1 MKNPNHKNQ
10 INKNLIVIGAGL
22 GGLAAAIR
30 MQAAGYNVILLE
42 KTNQIGGKASVFKI
56 NDYIF
61 DAGPTAITV
70 PSLIQELFE
79 LNNENLNDYLE
90 LIPVKP
96 YFRIY
101 FHDGSYFNY
110 STPEENSL
118 QIQSLSPEDLQGYQN
133 MLKSIEPIFK
143 KGFLELSDKP
153 FNSFKSI
160 LKIGPPLLRLGA
172 YRSVY
177 SYVSKYIK
185 NEKLRMVF
193 SYHPLLIGGNPFK
206 ITAIYMLIQAVE
218 KKWGVWFAKGGT
230 HSLVHELGNLFIRL
244 GGKIILNSEVEKIHI
259 SDKSVVKA
267 VTTKDGKYY
276 ETSIVISNAPVAY
289 TYMKM
294 IDEKFRRRNSDK
306 RYRKATYSMSVFM
319 IYFGTNCKYSN
330 LHVHNIILG
339 PRYKGLIKDIF
350 IKKQLSEK
358 NDFSAYLYIPTQ
370 IDHSLATEGGESCYI
385 LVPVPNQDSGINW
398 ERTKHHFRDKI
409 IKFLEMHFMPNLQQ
423 HIEVEKIMT
432 PADFEELHC
441 DYKGAV
447 FSLAPTFTQS
457 AYFRPHNKSE
467 DIKGLYI
474 VGAGTHPGGGIP
486 GVISSAKI
494 TSNLILSSTK
504 NQ

>member
-1 MKNPNHKNQ
+1 MKEANQKNT
-10 INKNLIVIGAGL
+10 NLIIIGAGL
-22 GGLAAAIR
+22 GGIAAAIR
-30 MQAAGYNVILLE
+30 MQAAGYTVYLLE

-70 PSLIQELFE
+70 PHLIQELFE
-79 LNNENLNDYLE
+79 LNNENMNDYLE
-90 LIPVKP
+90 LIPIIP

-101 FHDGSYFNY
+101 FHDGSHFNY
-110 STPEENSL
+110 STPEENMN
-118 QIQSLSPEDLQGYQN
+118 QIKEISPEDLQGYQK
-133 MLKSIEPIFK
+133 MMKSIEPIFK

-153 FNSFKSI
+153 FNSFLSMV
-160 LKIGPPLLRLGA
+160 KIGPPLIRLGA

-185 NEKLRMVF
+185 NKKLRMVF

-218 KKWGVWFAKGGT
+218 KKWGVWFARGGT
-230 HSLVHELGNLFIRL
+230 HSLIQELGNLFTRL
-244 GGKIILNSEVEKIHI
+244 GGKIILNSEVERIDI
-259 SDKSVVKA
+259 SDKSAVKA
-267 VTTKDGKYY
+267 VTTRDGQTY
-276 ETSIVISNAPVAY
+276 EASIVISNAPVAS

-294 IDEKFRRRNSDK
+294 IEEKFRKKNSNK

-319 IYFGTNCKYSN
+319 IYFGTNRKYSD
-330 LHVHNIILG
+330 LHAHNILLG
-339 PRYKGLIKDIF
+339 PRYKKLIKDIF
-350 IKKQLSEK
+350 TRKQLSEEG
-358 NDFSAYLYIPTQ
+358 DFSAYLYIPTR
-370 IDHSLATEGGESCYI
+370 IDPTLAPEGGESCYI
-385 LVPVPNQDSGINW
+385 LVPVPNQDSGIIW
-398 ERTKHHFRDKI
+398 EETKQLFRDNI
-409 IKFLEMHFMPNLQQ
+409 IKFLEMNFMPDLRR
-423 HIEVEKIMT
+423 HIEVEKILT
-432 PADFEELHC
+432 PADFKNLHS

-486 GVISSAKI
+486 GVITSAKI
-494 TSNLILSSTK
+494 TSNLILNNVK
-504 NQ
+504 DQ

>member
-1 MKNPNHKNQ
+1 MKKPNQKNKN
-10 INKNLIVIGAGL
+10 NKNLIVIGAGL
-22 GGLAAAIR
+22 GGIAAAIR
-30 MQAAGYNVILLE
+30 MQAAGYTVYLLE

-56 NDYIF
+56 NNYIF

-70 PSLIQELFE
+70 PHLIQELFE
-79 LNNENLNDYLE
+79 LNNENMNDYLD
-90 LIPVKP
+90 LIPVIP
-96 YFRIY
+96 YFQIY
-101 FHDGSYFNY
+101 FHDGSHFNY
-110 STPEENSL
+110 STPEENMI
-118 QIQSLSPEDLQGYQN
+118 QIEKISPEDLRGYQK
-133 MLKSIEPIFK
+133 MIKSIEPIFK

-153 FNSFKSI
+153 FNSFLSM

-177 SYVSKYIK
+177 SYVSKYMK
-185 NEKLRMVF
+185 NKKLRMVF
-193 SYHPLLIGGNPFK
+193 SYHSLLIGGNPFK

-218 KKWGVWFAKGGT
+218 KKWGVWFARGGT
-230 HSLVHELGNLFIRL
+230 YSVVHELGKLFTRL
-244 GGKIILNSEVEKIHI
+244 GGKIILNSEVERIHI
-259 SDKSVVKA
+259 SDKSAVKA

-276 ETSIVISNAPVAY
+276 EASIIISNAPVAS

-294 IDEKFRRRNSDK
+294 IDEKFRKRNSNR

-330 LHVHNIILG
+330 LHAHNIILG

-358 NDFSAYLYIPTQ
+358 GDFSAYLYVPTR
-370 IDHSLATEGGESCYI
+370 IDPSLAPEGGESCYI

-398 ERTKHHFRDKI
+398 EETKQLFRDKI
-409 IKFLEMHFMPNLQQ
+409 IKFLEMNFMPDLQQ
-423 HIEVEKIMT
+423 HIEVEKILT
-432 PADFEELHC
+432 PADFEDLHS

-486 GVISSAKI
+486 GVITSAKI
-494 TSNLILSSTK
+494 TSNLILSSSK
-504 NQ
+504 N